1 MSCEFVNFLFNKN
14 IFLYKEKIIL
24 ITLAIILYYFTGQYK
39 SLTRYFHSSSIS
51 SILFRNTILLFIYTL
66 NIFPYF
72 KIDIEINETFL
83 IWLIINIAL
92 VINRIQIKEFIK
104 KLQFKGEKVNKV
116 AIYGAGQAG
125 CQLAASI
132 KQGSN
137 YSIKFFI
144 DDDPQLW
151 NRKILILQ
159 Y

>member
-1 MSCEFVNFLFNKN
+1 MFRRHLNFC
-14 IFLYKEKIIL
+14 I
-24 ITLAIILYYFTGQYK
+24 
-39 SLTRYFHSSSIS
+39 RDSI
-51 SILFRNTILLFIYTL
+51 TILLFIYNL

-72 KIDIEINETFL
+72 KIDIGINETFL

-151 NRKILILQ
+151 NRKIFNRLTKLNLNSEVFKN
-159 Y
+159 